1 MGGPKGDRGLQGV
14 PGAPGPPGELPLL
27 PPDVLFQKDQPSRD
41 KREIRGD
48 TRPRPDEDVDLV
60 TVYTDVYNMRIE
72 LEKMRKPIGTRD
84 SPARTCKDLSHGHS
98 KLEDGYYWV
107 DPNLGMVDDAVKV
120 YCNMTSG
127 ETCVYPDIHTSKMPN
142 IPWRKSGRGW
152 YSQLRG
158 GFKITY
164 DSVGPIQMRFL
175 RLLSGTAR
183 QNFTYTCINSVVW
196 YDALSRN
203 YQKSITFLGDNEEE
217 FSSVRNKPNVPHDGC
232 RMAPADSKTIF
243 ELQTARLSQLPVV
256 DFLPADYG
264 MPHQAFGFEVGP
276 VCFK

>member
-1 MGGPKGDRGLQGV
+1 
-14 PGAPGPPGELPLL
+14 
-27 PPDVLFQKDQPSRD
+27 
-41 KREIRGD
+41 
-48 TRPRPDEDVDLV
+48 
-60 TVYTDVYNMRIE
+60 MRIQ

-98 KLEDGYYWV
+98 KLEDGESGGEGDSESIIQTCPQSPGYYWV

-158 GFKITY
+158 GFKVCLLDPWIQSPFVDSNSLLQITY

-175 RLLSGTAR
+175 RLLSGSAR

-217 FSSVRNKPNVPHDGC
+217 FSAAKNKPNVPHDGC
-232 RMAPADSKTIF
+232 R
-243 ELQTARLSQLPVV
+243 VW
-256 DFLPADYG
+256 DFTKPRAYLFWPTNNQIVSDG
-264 MPHQAFGFEVGP
+264 TG
-276 VCFK
+276 